1 MNKLTEAEFLDFY
14 SKAYG
19 ELTDKLGQIAYHK
32 FTGEELFEF
41 VNDAIEYKKVK
52 LAEQEFYYPKSWL
65 TEMGYDKLKL
75 PVKQYFI
82 HIFGVDLFWLCIY
95 ENSGCFTLFGRG
107 FNWKPKGALSFSRR
121 RNKAKSI
128 VIGNWRITRFP

>member
-41 VNDAIEYKKVK
+41 VNDAIEYWAKNQRSGYDTEIKRDFNSYYCEPPILAEVIRVPESPKIYETPKVK
-52 LAEQEFYYPKSWL
+52 TLK
-65 TEMGYDKLKL
+65 DKFDD
-75 PVKQYFI
+75 VR
-82 HIFGVDLFWLCIY
+82 IY
-95 ENSGCFTLFGRG
+95 VS
-107 FNWKPKGALSFSRR
+107 SFFS
-121 RNKAKSI
+121 K
-128 VIGNWRITRFP
+128 

>member
-41 VNDAIEYKKVK
+41 VNDAIEYWAKNQRSGYDTEIKRDFNSYYCKPPILAEVIRVPESPNIYDIPKVK
-52 LAEQEFYYPKSWL
+52 
-65 TEMGYDKLKL
+65 TLK
-75 PVKQYFI
+75 
-82 HIFGVDLFWLCIY
+82 
-95 ENSGCFTLFGRG
+95 ER
-107 FNWKPKGALSFSRR
+107 LSDIT
-121 RNKAKSI
+121 A
-128 VIGNWRITRFP
+128 NWRIKYLP